1 MTVRR
6 VFAAMSGGVDSSIA
20 AYLLKQEGY
29 DVSGVHM
36 VLTDGNTGILEN
48 NNSALDEICR
58 HLDLPLHKLDLRS
71 EFENCV
77 LHYFFSE
84 YGAGRT
90 PNPCVTCNRHI
101 KFGYLL
107 EWALGKGADFLA
119 TGHYVR
125 VELFDGLYHLL
136 KGIDRGKDQSYFLY
150 RLDQEQLSHVKF
162 PIGTYEKPNVK
173 RLAESLGLRIEH
185 HSRDVCFIP
194 DGDTPGFIARRT
206 SFCPGDIVD
215 TQGNV
220 LGNHRGLGQYT
231 IGQRQGLGVSAG
243 ERLYV
248 LGLDVPNSR
257 LVVGSRDE
265 LKADGA
271 LINEITWVTGHPPE
285 NQENVTAKIRYRTP
299 EIPVRLDI
307 SGDSAL
313 VKFREPQFA
322 VTPGQSLVLYRGD
335 EVLGGGIIVGK
346 TALN

>member
-1 MTVRR
+1 MTSKR

-36 VLTDGNTGILEN
+36 VLTDGNAGILEN
-48 NNSALDEICR
+48 SNSALDEICR
-58 HLDLPLHKLDLRS
+58 HLGIPLYKLDLRA
-71 EFENCV
+71 EFEKCV
-77 LHYFFSE
+77 LDYFFSE

-90 PNPCVTCNRHI
+90 PNPCVVCNRHV

-107 EWALGKGADFLA
+107 EWALGKGADSLA

-150 RLDQEQLSHVKF
+150 RLDQEQLSHILF

-231 IGQRQGLGVSAG
+231 IGQRQGLGVSAE

-248 LGLDVPNSR
+248 LELDVPKNR
-257 LVVGSRDE
+257 LVVGSREE
-265 LKADGA
+265 LKAGGA
-271 LINEITWVTGHPPE
+271 LTHEFTWIPGRPPANFE
-285 NQENVTAKIRYRTP
+285 NITAKIRYRTP
-299 EIPVRLDI
+299 EVKVSLDI

-313 VKFREPQFA
+313 VKFSEPQFA

-335 EVLGGGIIVGK
+335 EVLGGGIIGSR
-346 TALN
+346 AILN

>member
-20 AYLLKQEGY
+20 AYLLRQEGY

-36 VLTDGNTGILEN
+36 VLTDGNAGILEN

-125 VELFDGLYHLL
+125 VELFDGFYHLL
-136 KGIDRGKDQSYFLY
+136 KGADRGKDQSYFLY

-162 PIGTYEKPNVK
+162 PIGTYENPNVK

-194 DGDTPGFIARRT
+194 DGDTQGFIARRT

-248 LGLDVPNSR
+248 LELDVPNSR

-271 LINEITWVTGHPPE
+271 LIHELTWTRGNPPVKLE
-285 NQENVTAKIRYRTP
+285 NITAKIRYRTP
-299 EIPVRLDI
+299 EVAVSFEIAD
-307 SGDSAL
+307 GNAL
-313 VKFREPQFA
+313 VKFNEPQFA

-335 EVLGGGIIVGK
+335 EVLGGGIIVHRAG
-346 TALN
+346 LN